1 MDVIDSDWRTEK
13 SHMQHAIAFKVF
25 GETNEKLRLYA
36 DMLDLRRVLIRDEYE
51 DMALLLTKVTTAS

>member
-1 MDVIDSDWRTEK
+1 
-13 SHMQHAIAFKVF
+13 MQHAIAFKVY